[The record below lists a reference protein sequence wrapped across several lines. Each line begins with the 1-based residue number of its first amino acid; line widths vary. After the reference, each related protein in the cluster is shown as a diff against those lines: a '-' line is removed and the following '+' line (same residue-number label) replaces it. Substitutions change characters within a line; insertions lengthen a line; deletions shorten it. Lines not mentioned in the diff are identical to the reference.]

1 MKTINFNTS
10 SHALLSVFA
19 ANQIDRVFLVPGES
33 YLGILDA
40 LNDFPE
46 IDVVTC
52 RHEGGASFM
61 ACADG
66 RLTRRPGVVLV
77 SRGPGATNAAIGVHT
92 AQQDA
97 VPLILVVGQIPRADL
112 RKEAFQEIDYQ
123 KMYGSIAK
131 WVVEVTEPG
140 QIAEAAY
147 KAIRIATSGTPGPVV
162 MVIPEDVQ
170 QQPVE
175 NPRWAVTPQAPTL
188 PTPDIVVKIGEL
200 VKKAE
205 RPLIIAGGGFAAPGG
220 REALLEFA
228 EKYQIPVALSFR
240 QHDIFPNDHPLYA
253 GELGLANPA
262 DQIAM
267 FDSSDLLLALGT
279 RMGDITTQGYKFPRL
294 PKPAQTFVHVWPD
307 DHIVGLHFSADI
319 GAACDPVAL
328 TKELAA
334 KGEAVKD
341 RKQWTTLVRE
351 VAIRIS
357 KWQEHDVTDG
367 VPFAKVVRALAEKAP
382 KDVAICLDAGTFA
395 APVYRHFP
403 FKFPQRL
410 MAPLSGAMGYGTPAA
425 IATQLRQP
433 EQKTVCMV
441 GDGGFLMTG
450 NEMQAAVER
459 NLPILFIVSNNNCYG
474 SIRIHQEKTYPSRY
488 AGTTLTNPD
497 FVKIA
502 QAFGVTAERITKID
516 EIDAAIERGLAAKA
530 PYFIEVA
537 TSLNAVLPKAST
549 PAQAEARSGD

>member
-1 MKTINFNTS
+1 
-10 SHALLSVFA
+10 
-19 ANQIDRVFLVPGES
+19 
-33 YLGILDA
+33 
-40 LNDFPE
+40 
-46 IDVVTC
+46 
-52 RHEGGASFM
+52 
-61 ACADG
+61 
-66 RLTRRPGVVLV
+66 VLV

-92 AQQDA
+92 AQQDG
-97 VPLILVVGQIPRADL
+97 VPLILVVGQIPKADL

-147 KAIRIATSGTPGPVV
+147 KAISIATSGTPGPVV

-175 NPRWAVTPQAPTL
+175 NARWAVTPQAPTL
-188 PTPDIVVKIGEL
+188 PTPDIVAKIGEL

-228 EKYQIPVALSFR
+228 EKFQIPVALSFR

-267 FDSSDLLLALGT
+267 FESSDLLLALGT

-319 GAACDPVAL
+319 GVACDPVAL

-351 VAIRIS
+351 VAVRIS
-357 KWQEHDVTDG
+357 KWPEHDVTDG
-367 VPFAKVVRALAEKAP
+367 VPFAKVVRSLAEKAP

-433 EQKTVCMV
+433 GQKTVCMV

-450 NEMQAAVER
+450 NEMQAAVDR

-474 SIRIHQEKTYPSRY
+474 SIRIHQEKTYSNRH

-502 QAFGVTAERITKID
+502 EAFGVTAERISKIED
-516 EIDAAIERGLAAKA
+516 IDAAIERGLAAKA

-537 TSLNAVLPKAST
+537 TSLKAVLPKTSA
-549 PAQAEARSGD
+549 PAQAGVRSGD